1 MHQRLRE
8 IEERLAALRQQL
20 RGDGEVD
27 MDAIEKEIKD
37 LQEERS
43 KLIRRIEVAE
53 SIAPE
58 NMSGMHSIEGGGNPH
73 AGAGQTENRGAG
85 FVEPAE
91 YRDAWAARMIGL
103 PMTQAEMRVFENTNT
118 EYRAFT
124 HTTENTAILIPETV
138 VAGIWRRA
146 EEAYPLWNDVRKF
159 NVRGILTMKRF
170 DGIKAGDAAWY
181 EEPDVVEDEQNAF
194 SEINL
199 VGCELAKS
207 VTVSWKLRAMA
218 ISEFIPFIER
228 EIGERMG
235 VALGYATY
243 AGKGKPGNEGDF
255 KPEPRGIKTFL
266 EKEEGTPQIVTYTT
280 GNLKEADLRNAVAK
294 LHSSHVSDARIYV
307 NNKTAW
313 TVLAGIQDA
322 NKRPIFLNDVSMQG
336 AVGRVFGMPVKIDA
350 SVGDGE
356 ILFGNPSAGYWA
368 NVNRAMTM
376 HTEDH
381 VKARETDY
389 MGYAIVDGDVYDSEA
404 FALLKPG
411 A

>member
-1 MHQRLRE
+1 MHQRLRA
-8 IEERLAALRQQL
+8 IEERLAVLRQQL
-20 RGDGEVD
+20 RGEGEVD

-43 KLIRRIEVAE
+43 KLNRRIEVAE

-58 NMSGMHSIEGGGNPH
+58 NMPGMRSIEGTGNPN
-73 AGAGQTENRGAG
+73 ANASQTETRGAG
-85 FVEPAE
+85 FAEPAE

-103 PMTQAEMRVFENTNT
+103 PMTETQMRVFENTNT

-138 VAGIWRRA
+138 VAGIWKRA

-199 VGCELAKS
+199 TGCELAKN

-228 EIGERMG
+228 EIGERIG

-266 EKEEGTPQIVTYTT
+266 EAEAETPQVVTYAS
-280 GNLKEADLRNAVAK
+280 GSLKEADLRAAVAK
-294 LHSSHVSDARIYV
+294 LHSSHISGTRIYV
-307 NNKTAW
+307 NNETAW
-313 TVLAGIQDA
+313 TILAGIQDA
-322 NKRPIFLNDVSMQG
+322 NKRPIFLNDVSVQG
-336 AVGRVFGMPVKIDA
+336 AVGRIFGMPVKIDA
-350 SVGDGE
+350 SIGKGE

-389 MGYAIVDGDVYDSEA
+389 MGYAIVDGDVYDSKA